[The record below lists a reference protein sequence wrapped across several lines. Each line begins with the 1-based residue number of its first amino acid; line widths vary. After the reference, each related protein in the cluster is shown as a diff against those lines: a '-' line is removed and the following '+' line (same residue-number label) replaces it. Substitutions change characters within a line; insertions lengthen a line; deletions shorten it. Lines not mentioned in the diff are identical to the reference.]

1 MTKRFLIY
9 IALTVVAISCGSSQ
23 VEHSTKRA
31 DLIVHYE
38 GKEVFR
44 RDNQYTSEQELT
56 NLLKTKQDFVIIF
69 AADWCGACK
78 QVKKAL
84 KQASLPKRIY
94 FLNIDELWVQKLAA
108 LMGVKNIPLM
118 VHANSTGDTIA
129 AFVGPKDI
137 LLYLLLN
144 FR

>member
-1 MTKRFLIY
+1 MKRFLIY
-9 IALTVVAISCGSSQ
+9 LVLTCVAISCGSSQ
-23 VEHSTKRA
+23 VDHSTRSA
-31 DLIVHYE
+31 ELVVHYE

-44 RDNQYTSEQELT
+44 RNNAYTSEQELT

-69 AADWCGACK
+69 AADWCSACK

-84 KQASLPKRIY
+84 KQAKLPKRIY
-94 FLNIDELWVQKLAA
+94 FLNVDELWVQKLAA

-118 VHANSTGDTIA
+118 VHTNSTGNTIA